1 MFVTNRQAIPQ
12 RSSRQRGSA
21 LTIAILILLL
31 LTIAVFVAMPAM
43 LGEQRASGN
52 DMRAKI
58 AQHVADAGLS
68 HGREIMRIKGAE
80 WIPSG
85 KQPVGAGW
93 TRCLATNTQFPCGAI
108 KAGIRANHYYRGTS
122 LPATLTFPAP
132 GKMYASSS
140 VGAFNG
146 TYEVGVVMC
155 RMKADNTCTTVDA
168 DTTGTSL
175 FTVVSRGAVDGENAT
190 ATVTETI
197 GTFRILEAPSEIPPF
212 VASGAVQGV
221 GNATIVGNPN
231 GGGFGIPLTL
241 WSYNDF
247 DSNNGSWQSCQLGE
261 YLRTAPASVV
271 MQGAKKDVPICAV
284 NECSCPAGSILSTK
298 GQEGIDVLDR
308 LDSPTTENP
317 ADPQHVTVP
326 KETGGDYYFPPDLF
340 HYAFG
345 FNAREDS
352 LAGSAG
358 DQDEAVFNDGD
369 YDETL
374 IDANGNEVPDVEEFL
389 AANATQ
395 IIANTSQCATL
406 NAASKGL
413 VWAKVTC
420 PLSTVIGSVD
430 HPVALVIDGDID
442 LRNGLE
448 LFGILYA
455 RATAENSEV
464 CIPVGASKV
473 AGCPFFEPG
482 GGKARVFGSIVIEGG
497 AKPNGNI
504 DLIYLPQII
513 FNLNTSEENNRFAGL
528 PGSWTDRVSY

>member
-1 MFVTNRQAIPQ
+1 MFVTTRPAIGARGARQG
-12 RSSRQRGSA
+12 GSA
-21 LTIAILILLL
+21 LIIAILVLLL

-52 DMRAKI
+52 ETRAKI

-80 WIPSG
+80 WIPIA

-93 TRCLATNTQFPCGAI
+93 TRCLAANVQFPCGAI
-108 KAGIRANHYYRGTS
+108 KAGIRANHYYRGAS

-197 GTFRILEAPSEIPPF
+197 GTYRIIEAPNEIPPF

-241 WSYNDF
+241 WTYNDF
-247 DSNNGSWQSCQLGE
+247 DSNNGSWQSCQLDE
-261 YLRTAPASVV
+261 YLRTAPGSVV
-271 MQGAKKDVPICAV
+271 MQGARKNVPICAV
-284 NECSCPAGSILSTK
+284 GACSCPAGSILSTK
-298 GQEGIDVLDR
+298 GREGIDVLDR
-308 LDSPTTENP
+308 LDSPGTENP
-317 ADPQHVTVP
+317 SDPQHVTVP

-345 FNAREDS
+345 FDARQDA
-352 LAGSAG
+352 AGVG
-358 DQDEAVFNDGD
+358 DHDDTVFTDGD
-369 YDETL
+369 YDEKL
-374 IDANGNEVPDVEEFL
+374 IDANGNNVPDVEEFL

-395 IIANTSQCATL
+395 VIATTAQCSSL
-406 NAASKGL
+406 NAASRGV
-413 VWAKVTC
+413 VWVKVTC
-420 PLSTVIGSVD
+420 PLATAIGSVD
-430 HPVALVIDGDID
+430 HPVALVTDGDID
-442 LRNGLE
+442 LRNGAE
-448 LFGILYA
+448 IYGILYA
-455 RATAENSEV
+455 RATAVDSEI
-464 CIPVGASKV
+464 CIPSGSSKV
-473 AGCPFFEPG
+473 AGCPFFQPG

-504 DLIYLPQII
+504 DLIYLSQII
-513 FNLNTSEENNRFAGL
+513 FNLNTAEENNRFAGL
-528 PGSWTDRVSY
+528 AGSWTDRVSY